1 MARAPRKNS
10 ILNVRLT
17 EQQKARL
24 EYHAK
29 KRAVTPSELARKGV
43 SVLVDYLD
51 KQETK

>member
-1 MARAPRKNS
+1 MPRAPRKNCTLS
-10 ILNVRLT
+10 VRLND
-17 EQQKARL
+17 QQKARL

-29 KRAVTPSELARKGV
+29 QRAVTPSELARRGV